1 MADMIVLPPRKPH
14 DPAMD
19 QIIKLA
25 IMAVGGQGGG
35 VLTNWIEDCAR
46 MNGYAVQATSVA
58 GVAQRTGATIYYIE
72 MAPATDRQPV
82 FSLMPAAGD
91 VDILVAAEMMEA
103 GRAIMRGFVTP
114 DRTTLIASTHR
125 ALAVSEKTVPGDG
138 IANSEEVLAAAEIAA
153 QRLIAFDMEKIAV
166 ESGTVISA
174 SLLGALAG
182 SGELPFAR
190 DSFEKAI
197 RASGRGVEPSLKAF
211 SRAFEAAQAGR
222 KELPARSETRRPAGA
237 GTGRPV
243 GPKNLLDQWDA
254 LVRRVAALPA
264 PASDMAMRG
273 LKAVVDFQDVAYG
286 AEYLE
291 KLEEIAARD
300 RADRE
305 FVLTVEAA
313 KYLAKA
319 MAYDD
324 VIRVADLK
332 TRASRFER
340 VRREIRPAKDT
351 RMMLTE
357 FMHPRAEELVGLLP
371 ARIGKRIQA
380 SSRSMRL
387 IDRLFNRGRRLR
399 TDRLLPFLQLHL
411 LGGLR
416 RWRRGTLRH
425 ATEMEHVRSW
435 LDAALSHLDGRVLP
449 PDSGYDIA
457 VEIVRNRRLIKGY
470 SDTHAR
476 GLSKYDRVMQA
487 VELVAGRPD
496 AASWLRRLREA
507 ALLDEEGKALDGALQ
522 TVKSFAGNN

>member
-1 MADMIVLPPRKPH
+1 MADTIVLPASKPH

-19 QIIKLA
+19 QIVKMA
-25 IMAVGGQGGG
+25 VMAVGGQGGG

-46 MNGYAVQATSVA
+46 LNGYAVQATSVA

-72 MAPATDRQPV
+72 MAPATDRPPV

-174 SLLGALAG
+174 SLFGALAG
-182 SGELPFAR
+182 SGELPFPR

-197 RASGRGVEPSLKAF
+197 RSSGRGVEPSLKAF

-222 KELPARSETRRPAGA
+222 KELPVQSQAGA
-237 GTGRPV
+237 RAARPV
-243 GPKNLLDQWDA
+243 GPERLLNQWDA

-264 PASDMAMRG
+264 PANHMALRG
-273 LKAVVDFQDVAYG
+273 LQAVVDFQDLAYG
-286 AEYLE
+286 AEYIE
-291 KLEEIAARD
+291 KLEEIATRD
-300 RADRE
+300 RADKD

-313 KYLAKA
+313 KYLSKA
-319 MAYDD
+319 MTYDD
-324 VIRVADLK
+324 IIRVADLK
-332 TRASRFER
+332 TRGSRFER

-371 ARIGKRIQA
+371 AGIGKRIQ
-380 SSRSMRL
+380 SSSSAMRL

-399 TDRLLPFLQLHL
+399 TDRLLPYLQLHL
-411 LGGLR
+411 IGGLR

-425 ATEMEHVRSW
+425 AIEMEHVRDW
-435 LDAALSHLDGRVLP
+435 LGAALSHLDGRTSP
-449 PDSGYDIA
+449 AESGYDIA

-470 SDTHAR
+470 SDTHTR
-476 GLSKYDRVMQA
+476 GLSKFDRVMQA

-496 AASWLRRLREA
+496 AASWIRRLREA
-507 ALLDEEGKALDGALQ
+507 ALLDEDGKALDGALQ
-522 TVKSFAGNN
+522 TVKSFAGDN